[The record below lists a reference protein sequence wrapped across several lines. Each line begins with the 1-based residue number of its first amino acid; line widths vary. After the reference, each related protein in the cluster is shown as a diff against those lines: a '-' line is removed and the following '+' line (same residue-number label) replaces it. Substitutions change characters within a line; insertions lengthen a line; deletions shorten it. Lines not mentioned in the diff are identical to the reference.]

1 MKKVWIVILGVLN
14 ILACG
19 SLLLYDYVWFSEKG
33 ASLSTAFTGGLPVL
47 IAAALAL
54 TGGIYALKRKSWKWA
69 VSGLV
74 VAGAAWMYCL
84 TLAWWINYW
93 SMA

>member
-1 MKKVWIVILGVLN
+1 MRGLRVALG
-14 ILACG
+14 IFDIAAGG

-33 ASLSTAFTGGLPVL
+33 ASLSAAFTWGLPVV

-54 TGGIYALKRKSWKWA
+54 TGGICTLKKKSWKWA
-69 VSGLV
+69 VTGLV
-74 VAGAAWMYCL
+74 VAGAAWIYCL
-84 TLAWWINYW
+84 VLACWISYW